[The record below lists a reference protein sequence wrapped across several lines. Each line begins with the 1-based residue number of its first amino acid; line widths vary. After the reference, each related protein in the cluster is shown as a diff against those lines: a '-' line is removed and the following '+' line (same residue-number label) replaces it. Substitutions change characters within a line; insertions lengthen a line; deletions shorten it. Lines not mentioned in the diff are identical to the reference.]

1 MNSPFPSKEQKKLPK
16 PTADQ
21 IESWVRNNSSSIK
34 ERYSSS
40 RGEKC
45 LLIDNPAVSGDKGY
59 HVGIFPESGRVH
71 DFRPNMS
78 DFNGDFV
85 KFVAL
90 VNNYR
95 WIDAYY
101 AITGN
106 NAASLEELSKMATI
120 RLNEKPKT
128 KIKEEIIERIKL
140 KEGYKP
146 IISNPDTICKM
157 AIAYLNKRQISLEE
171 AIQFKIHY
179 GVNSICFPYYEY
191 DELVYWQVRDILS
204 KRFEFPTGLSGQM
217 FLWNFDNIEP
227 MGDIFITESIF
238 NASVVGKNAVSAGTA
253 KMSREQILKIKTM
266 QPKRVIL
273 CPDND
278 AAGLSSIVHNFFA
291 MEKEALF
298 KNANHNR
305 ILYAVPPEKGTDWN
319 DFAVINNR
327 IENKNVVIEK
337 ITNTMKPITI
347 MDIIKIKKE
356 AGLS

>member
-1 MNSPFPSKEQKKLPK
+1 MNSPFPSKEQKKLPQ
-16 PTADQ
+16 PTPEQ
-21 IESWVRNNSSSIK
+21 VESWVRSNALSIK

-40 RGEKC
+40 RGQKC
-45 LLIDNPAVSGDKGY
+45 LLIDNPAVPGDSGY
-59 HVGIFPESGRVH
+59 HVGIFPESCRVH
-71 DFRPNMS
+71 DFRPNMA

-90 VNNYR
+90 VNGYR

-128 KIKEEIIERIKL
+128 EIKEEIIERIKL

-146 IISNPDTICKM
+146 ITSNPDTICKM

-217 FLWNFDNIEP
+217 FLWNFDNIQS

-238 NASVVGKNAVSAGTA
+238 NASVVGEDAVSAGTA
-253 KMSREQILKIKTM
+253 KMSREQILKIKSM
-266 QPKRVIL
+266 QPKRIIL

-278 AAGLSSIVHNFFA
+278 AAGISSILHNFFA
-291 MEKEALF
+291 MEKEAIF
-298 KNANHNR
+298 KMSNHNR
-305 ILYAVPPEKGTDWN
+305 ILYAIPSEKDTDWN
-319 DFAVINNR
+319 DFAVQNNR
-327 IENKNVVIEK
+327 LENKDVVKNK
-337 ITNTMKPITI
+337 ILEIMKPITI
-347 MDIIKIKKE
+347 MEIMKLKKQV
-356 AGLS
+356 AG

>member
-1 MNSPFPSKEQKKLPK
+1 MNSPFPSKEHKKFPK

-21 IESWVRNNSSSIK
+21 IESWVRNNSISIK

-45 LLIDNPAVSGDKGY
+45 LLIDNPAVPGDKGY
-59 HVGIFPESGRVH
+59 HVGIFPDSGKVH

-101 AITGN
+101 AITGS
-106 NAASLEELSKMATI
+106 NASTLEELARTATI
-120 RLNEKPKT
+120 RLNNKPKD
-128 KIKEEIIERIKL
+128 KIEEDTNNKIKL
-140 KEGYKP
+140 KDGYKP
-146 IISNPDTICKM
+146 ITKNPDDICKM
-157 AIAYLNKRQISLEE
+157 AISYLNKRQISLEE

-179 GVNSICFPYYEY
+179 GVNSICFPYYEFE
-191 DELVYWQVRDILS
+191 ELVYWQIRDILS
-204 KRFEFPTGLSGQM
+204 KRFEFPTGASGQM
-217 FLWNFDNIEP
+217 FLWNYDAIEP

-253 KMSREQILKIKTM
+253 KMSKEQIMKIKAI
-266 QPKRVIL
+266 QPKRIIL

-278 AAGLSSIVHNFFA
+278 AAGLSSIIHNFFA
-291 MEKEALF
+291 MEKEAIF
-298 KNANHNR
+298 KTSNHNR
-305 ILYAVPPEKGTDWN
+305 ILYAVPPEKETDWN
-319 DFAVINNR
+319 DFAVANNR
-327 IENKNVVIEK
+327 IKQQNIVKDK
-337 ITNTMKPITI
+337 ILEIMKPVTI
-347 MDIIKIKKE
+347 MDIMKIKKSI
-356 AGLS
+356 GI